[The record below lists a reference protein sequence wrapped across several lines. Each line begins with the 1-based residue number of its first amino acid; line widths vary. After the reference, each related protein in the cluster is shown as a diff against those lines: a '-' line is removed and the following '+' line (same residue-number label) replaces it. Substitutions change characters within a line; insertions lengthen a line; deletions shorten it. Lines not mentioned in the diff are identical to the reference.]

1 LEIPGYRIEQLLAE
15 GGMASVYLA
24 IQESLDRRVALKLL
38 RKFDQPE
45 QSERFVNEGRIIASL
60 NHRNIITIHDI
71 GSVDGQHFIAME
83 YLTGGDLDRRIM
95 NGLAPDAA
103 IEVTRTLGRCLDF
116 LHRQGIIHRDIKPAN
131 ILFRDDETPILTD
144 FGIAKQ
150 LNRDASLTMDG
161 TAMGSPDYLSPE
173 QAECKTLDGRADLYS
188 LGIVLYEMLTGAK
201 PYQRASYIETVM
213 AHITAPIPDL
223 PRPLKRYQELV
234 DRMIAK
240 SPADRFA
247 SAAELVAY
255 IDSIA
260 QRPPARE
267 FPEKIAGLVRR
278 LQGAGRAASS
288 PAPTLEI
295 PQQGARQ
302 EASPGA
308 DGTAD
313 ARPGTPPGT
322 AGGRLR
328 HLLIAGGLLLLVAGS
343 VLMLARQPGE
353 APGEGARVEVEQHLA
368 DARAALQSDQLTA
381 PADDNA
387 YLHYQRALALEPG
400 NQEAVAGIAE
410 IARRHAAMAE
420 ADMTQA
426 NFAAAK
432 THVEDGLGVAPENAR
447 LLALQRELADL
458 ATSEIERYLL
468 QAQAALDAYR
478 LTTPAEDSAYFY
490 YQQALAL
497 SPGHAEALQGIDRI
511 ADRYADLAERN
522 IDQYNYSQAKVYV
535 RKGLDLRPGHQRLL
549 ALQERTSA
557 AKDVP
562 GRIFRGIKSIFE

>member
-1 LEIPGYRIEQLLAE
+1 
-15 GGMASVYLA
+15 
-24 IQESLDRRVALKLL
+24 
-38 RKFDQPE
+38 
-45 QSERFVNEGRIIASL
+45 
-60 NHRNIITIHDI
+60 
-71 GSVDGQHFIAME
+71 
-83 YLTGGDLDRRIM
+83 
-95 NGLAPDAA
+95 
-103 IEVTRTLGRCLDF
+103 
-116 LHRQGIIHRDIKPAN
+116 
-131 ILFRDDETPILTD
+131 
-144 FGIAKQ
+144 
-150 LNRDASLTMDG
+150 
-161 TAMGSPDYLSPE
+161 
-173 QAECKTLDGRADLYS
+173 
-188 LGIVLYEMLTGAK
+188 
-201 PYQRASYIETVM
+201 
-213 AHITAPIPDL
+213 
-223 PRPLKRYQELV
+223 
-234 DRMIAK
+234 
-240 SPADRFA
+240 
-247 SAAELVAY
+247 
-255 IDSIA
+255 
-260 QRPPARE
+260 
-267 FPEKIAGLVRR
+267 
-278 LQGAGRAASS
+278 
-288 PAPTLEI
+288 
-295 PQQGARQ
+295 
-302 EASPGA
+302 
-308 DGTAD
+308 
-313 ARPGTPPGT
+313 
-322 AGGRLR
+322 
-328 HLLIAGGLLLLVAGS
+328 
-343 VLMLARQPGE
+343 MLARQPGE